1 MAMSVSSKYIIEGA
15 SGRWRFRAI
24 TIRPMAMIINGA
36 EIKRLRLLICFAPKA
51 QAAPFRKLAA
61 TELVTAILIS
71 QHQMAFK

>member
-1 MAMSVSSKYIIEGA
+1 
-15 SGRWRFRAI
+15 
-24 TIRPMAMIINGA
+24 MAMIINGA